1 MKRPAIGNRLDAVEI
16 ELFQKSPRPLA
27 RLSGVRVEVARCFSP
42 RLGAFIAAI
51 RVAG

>member
-16 ELFQKSPRPLA
+16 VLFQKSPRALA
-27 RLSGVRVEVARCFSP
+27 RLSGVRMEAARCFSP
-42 RLGAFIAAI
+42 GLGPFIAAI